1 MGLGRGLARLWT
13 AFWAVHY
20 ADDRPRLDGFGY
32 LHGGI
37 DGLLDEVVDIRVI

>member
-1 MGLGRGLARLWT
+1 MGLERGLVRLWS
-13 AFWAVHY
+13 AFRAVHY
-20 ADDRPRLDGFGY
+20 SDNRPRLDGLGY